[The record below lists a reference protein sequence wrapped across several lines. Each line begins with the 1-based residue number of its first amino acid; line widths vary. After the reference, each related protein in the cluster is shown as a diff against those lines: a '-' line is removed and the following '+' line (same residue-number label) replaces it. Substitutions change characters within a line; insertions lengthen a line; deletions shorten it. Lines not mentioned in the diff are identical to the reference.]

1 MPFQSEKQ
9 RRYLHANHPEIAKR
23 WERNYAGGGIA
34 ELNAQLNSLPEY
46 YLPKNHGGL
55 IPSHEAGIYGLAEG
69 GQLVKP
75 GPGRPGYGGPHET
88 YGGGVEAGRSSG
100 PSDRGPRDDPDRFGP
115 TTTSVPPGEKG
126 GPGYISPKDLKTLGG
141 TTGDGDG
148 KITIDELYESNK
160 PKRNRSQVL
169 LGKLKAKY
177 PNFFQLDTA
186 KKINQIKNM
195 SWKDALNLEKQMS
208 KNPFGVGYTGKD
220 KIGSAKYI
228 SEGFKSTILDPSKW
242 SSKIGGATPLAKKLA
257 VLAGEKV
264 LPAVMGGANI
274 IGAPLSYVQGASM
287 LQNFLESQGMP
298 KGALSDDILGKG
310 AEAAGADILSVP
322 TDIYS
327 SSQEVP
333 PEYSSTWEGQAGGIA
348 GLKHG
353 GRTGFFTGMREA
365 EQQEQQD
372 RATRGPR
379 DDPDRFGPTTT
390 TTTTTTKDTSTGDG
404 DARENYISTQ
414 TYPERF
420 KTVETHVPH
429 TDETVTTQIRD
440 YHDPK
445 GHQKRA
451 PQTTHEKSLLD
462 KIAFWTGA
470 IVTGGG
476 LLGIKV
482 PGAVKTVN
490 TALSYRKNINWGI
503 NKLQELGVIDKSF
516 TVDEVFQGFV
526 DDAKKRKAKTDEYKL
541 LPPGHPDRVA
551 LEIELEI
558 GKKPEH
564 LGDDGGT
571 QETGIKIDDIEGYN
585 EKIRASTEWRQKQTE
600 VDRSKQM
607 AYWRMMMQ
615 PYMSAQGGRVPA
627 GYNTGGLSNLFRL
640 KNR

>member
-9 RRYLHANHPEIAKR
+9 RRYLHANHPEIANR
-23 WERNYAGGGIA
+23 WEAKYGLGGIA
-34 ELNAQLNSLPEY
+34 ELNSQLNSLPEY
-46 YLPKNHGGL
+46 YLPKNHGGMV
-55 IPSHEAGIYGLAEG
+55 PSHEAGIYGLEEG
-69 GQLVKP
+69 GRTGLQWG
-75 GPGRPGYGGPHET
+75 GPGGKSPGTSASHGQG
-88 YGGGVEAGRSSG
+88 
-100 PSDRGPRDDPDRFGP
+100 SDRGPRDAPDRFGP

-257 VLAGEKV
+257 VLTGEKV

-274 IGAPLSYVQGASM
+274 LGAPLSYVQGASM

-310 AEAAGADILSVP
+310 AMGAGADVLSVP
-322 TDIYS
+322 TDIYE
-327 SSQEVP
+327 SSQDVP
-333 PEYSSTWEGQAGGIA
+333 QIESKEGGII

-365 EQQEQQD
+365 EQQAQHGD
-372 RATRGPR
+372 VAHGPGG
-379 DDPDRFGPTTT
+379 RFDVANQPTQTTT
-390 TTTTTTKDTSTGDG
+390 PRDTSTGDG
-404 DARENYISTQ
+404 DAREQYIATAPIAKPRYKESI
-414 TYPERF
+414 
-420 KTVETHVPH
+420 THHPSI
-429 TDETVTTQIRD
+429 DGPITTNIRD
-440 YHDPK
+440 YYDPRNTY
-445 GHQKRA
+445 QKRA
-451 PQTTHEKSLLD
+451 PQTAQEKSLLD
-462 KIAFWTGA
+462 QIAFWTGA

-482 PGAVKTVN
+482 PGAVQSVN

-503 NKLQELGVIDKSF
+503 KKLQELDVIDKSF
-516 TVDEVFQGFV
+516 TVDEVFQGLV
-526 DDAKKRKAKTDEYKL
+526 DNAKKRKAKTDEYKL

-571 QETGIKIDDIEGYN
+571 QETGITYDDMEGYN
-585 EKIRASTEWRQKQTE
+585 EKVQASTEWRQEQEKVENAKRDAYLAAFRQKYLMGDTEEPQTMF
-600 VDRSKQM
+600 V
-607 AYWRMMMQ
+607 
-615 PYMSAQGGRVPA
+615 AQGGRVPA
-627 GYNTGGLSNLFRL
+627 GYNTGGLSNLFKL
-640 KNR
+640 KNV